1 MLKFL
6 FIILNSLIISGTVNF
21 SVDMSNIDF
30 PNDSYQSAVVNG
42 SWNSWSGWG
51 VILNDDNEDGIY
63 EGVLEVENGTYEYV
77 IALTGTEDN
86 WSGWGQT
93 INAPIGSS
101 CDWNP
106 NDQWANYG
114 FNINDNDIYQS
125 YCAGNCNPYCL
136 ENNSDGIEQLTPP
149 DNSFMRT
156 IHVPF
161 EWKQEPD
168 AISYNLQIANTFSN
182 DMFENSTIL
191 DTIINDIVYI
201 DTYNINWSN
210 NYWWRVK
217 PIYDNANLS
226 EWSNTFTFEV
236 GNKKFP
242 ERNANIYNEDIL
254 QDGLIAFGGFG
265 GTEETDLASCV
276 IDKFGNE
283 IWNDGNLSFILNHIN
298 EYGNLYGMSNVNWP
312 QHTGSKIS
320 WNHNYDISFLWSAPM
335 FDNIGVDIHEIK
347 QIYNGNYMA
356 FVPDYSRLGPIPDG
370 DWAGLFQSQGYQVD
384 GITDEYPYIA
394 MRIVEW
400 DEDGNEIW
408 NWDPYDHFTTEHTD
422 LYGGSWW
429 AAFNDGIFDWMHSN
443 AFHFDEEESV
453 IYVSHRHLSR
463 ISKIS
468 YPSGEVIWNMGMPP
482 GYGTGDD
489 NICTDLGF
497 SYQHNI
503 QLMDDGSLMFFDNG
517 NVSQLL
523 LGDDNPTSR
532 VRRIRVIDDS
542 YCTTEWEY
550 ELPPNLFGAG
560 MGSVQLLENGNYLI
574 YTFGNGL
581 NLREPT
587 LMEITSNQELLWSYQ
602 GIPTAF
608 WYRTYKIPSLHPE
621 FFSVRANNYTTLDNQ
636 NIVEISNSL
645 DFSITNHS
653 GYNNVYKYIFSDSTD
668 EEESIFNNQEGEIS
682 IGPYET
688 INLSFTPQET
698 NFTSSQVQLNIW
710 PKYHLN
716 ALKELSYT
724 VSIVDNTN
732 TADINGDGII
742 NVIDIVSL
750 VNLILNPTNSD
761 LGDINNDGFVNVV
774 DVVSLVNQIL
784 QD

>member
-1 MLKFL
+1 M
-6 FIILNSLIISGTVNF
+6 
-21 SVDMSNIDF
+21 
-30 PNDSYQSAVVNG
+30 
-42 SWNSWSGWG
+42 
-51 VILNDDNEDGIY
+51 
-63 EGVLEVENGTYEYV
+63 
-77 IALTGTEDN
+77 
-86 WSGWGQT
+86 
-93 INAPIGSS
+93 
-101 CDWNP
+101 
-106 NDQWANYG
+106 
-114 FNINDNDIYQS
+114 
-125 YCAGNCNPYCL
+125 
-136 ENNSDGIEQLTPP
+136 
-149 DNSFMRT
+149 DNSFVGSRFST
-156 IHVPF
+156 YPPF
-161 EWKQEPD
+161 QYYLELAYQE
-168 AISYNLQIANTFSN
+168 INTYSITNWTPINTYVYQQYLDYTSESTLN
-182 DMFENSTIL
+182 DSM
-191 DTIINDIVYI
+191 V
-201 DTYNINWSN
+201 
-210 NYWWRVK
+210 
-217 PIYDNANLS
+217 
-226 EWSNTFTFEV
+226 
-236 GNKKFP
+236 
-242 ERNANIYNEDIL
+242 
-254 QDGLIAFGGFG
+254 
-265 GTEETDLASCV
+265 
-276 IDKFGNE
+276 
-283 IWNDGNLSFILNHIN
+283 
-298 EYGNLYGMSNVNWP
+298 
-312 QHTGSKIS
+312 
-320 WNHNYDISFLWSAPM
+320 
-335 FDNIGVDIHEIK
+335 
-347 QIYNGNYMA
+347 
-356 FVPDYSRLGPIPDG
+356 
-370 DWAGLFQSQGYQVD
+370 FQSARELLVD
-384 GITDEYPYIA
+384 SFSIA
-394 MRIVEW
+394 PEVL
-400 DEDGNEIW
+400 
-408 NWDPYDHFTTEHTD
+408 F
-422 LYGGSWW
+422 L
-429 AAFNDGIFDWMHSN
+429 
-443 AFHFDEEESV
+443 HFDELDSA
-453 IYVSHRHLSR
+453 IYISHRQLSR
-463 ISKIS
+463 ITKIL

-621 FFSVRANNYTTLDNQ
+621 FFSVRANNYTRLNNQ

-653 GYNNVYKYIFSDSTD
+653 GYDNVYKYIFSDSTD